1 MMSVNLN
8 DIAVLNINGSNYSY
22 IIGLIR
28 KNETINLL
36 QNTELTEKSGTL

>member
-8 DIAVLNINGSNYSY
+8 NIVLNIRGSDYRY

>member
-8 DIAVLNINGSNYSY
+8 DIVLNIRGSDYCY

>member
-1 MMSVNLN
+1 MSVNLN
-8 DIAVLNINGSNYSY
+8 DIFLNIRGSDYRY

>member
-8 DIAVLNINGSNYSY
+8 DIVLNIRGSDYRY